1 MMDRELTIL
10 LDTNVLLDEFLPDRP
25 SSAAS
30 RKLIDKAYKRG
41 DHLLFCPHAL
51 IDVHYQIAA
60 TFKKMVRSEKGQ
72 LSQADSMAIQ
82 EIAWG
87 CIDNVCE
94 WATSAGS
101 AQSDVWLARKYKQL
115 NHDFEDNAVLAA
127 AERCKADYLVTSD
140 RQLLQKATVAALSPQ
155 DMLAVLDARA

>member
-1 MMDRELTIL
+1 MTDRELTIL
-10 LDTNVLLDEFLPDRP
+10 LDTNVLLDEYLPDRP
-25 SSAAS
+25 CSPVS
-30 RKLIDKAYKRG
+30 RKLIDRVYKRG

-51 IDVHYQIAA
+51 VDVHYQIAA
-60 TFKKMVRSEKGQ
+60 TFKKMVRAEKGE
-72 LSQADSMAIQ
+72 LTQADALAIQ

-115 NHDFEDNAVLAA
+115 NRDFEDNVLLAA
-127 AERCKADYLVTSD
+127 AERSNVDYLVTSD
-140 RQLLQKATVAALSPQ
+140 RQLLQKATVAALSPE
-155 DMLAVLDARA
+155 DMLAVLDARE